1 MPQEEEEEVLRPA
14 SVEKH
19 ETRKYEYE
27 AEIAL
32 ARSQADHMPQEE
44 EEEVLRQAR
53 FFKVATFCFD
63 YCFAHSWHSLDE
75 PQEVVTGNSFH
86 FTVWRNM
93 KPGNM
98 SMKQKL
104 PWRSQADYMPQEE
117 EEEEEVLR
125 QASPK
130 KKMNIFLRMKTA
142 SSEWSMFLFSFFFLA
157 LFSLIMFI
165 V

>member
-1 MPQEEEEEVLRPA
+1 MATGPRFPVIADRTHRSGGVSVHLRQWCSTSIRMQKRNFRLRGLI

-32 ARSQADHMPQEE
+32 E
-44 EEEVLRQAR
+44 
-53 FFKVATFCFD
+53 
-63 YCFAHSWHSLDE
+63 
-75 PQEVVTGNSFH
+75 
-86 FTVWRNM
+86 
-93 KPGNM
+93 
-98 SMKQKL
+98 
-104 PWRSQADYMPQEE
+104 RSQADYMPQEE
-117 EEEEEVLR
+117 EEEFLR

>member
-1 MPQEEEEEVLRPA
+1 MATGPRFPVIADRTHRSGGVSVHLRQWCSTSIRMQKRNFRLRGLI

-32 ARSQADHMPQEE
+32 E
-44 EEEVLRQAR
+44 
-53 FFKVATFCFD
+53 
-63 YCFAHSWHSLDE
+63 
-75 PQEVVTGNSFH
+75 
-86 FTVWRNM
+86 
-93 KPGNM
+93 
-98 SMKQKL
+98 
-104 PWRSQADYMPQEE
+104 RSQADYMPQEE
-117 EEEEEVLR
+117 EEEFLR
-125 QASPK
+125 QA
-130 KKMNIFLRMKTA
+130 RMKTA

>member
-1 MPQEEEEEVLRPA
+1 MVL
-14 SVEKH
+14 
-19 ETRKYEYE
+19 
-27 AEIAL
+27 
-32 ARSQADHMPQEE
+32 M
-44 EEEVLRQAR
+44 
-53 FFKVATFCFD
+53 
-63 YCFAHSWHSLDE
+63 
-75 PQEVVTGNSFH
+75 
-86 FTVWRNM
+86 WRNM

-117 EEEEEVLR
+117 EEEEEVLRQASVEKHETRKYEYEAEIALERSQADYMPQEEEEEFLR